1 MNAWFHWAE
10 LSRTALAP
18 GSPAGD
24 WRWEKTLTEQKHSQL
39 DPVLSVELQDGNGG
53 AANRGTCG
61 KDRACPPEVLLPPS
75 RLAEAHS
82 DGVAVAQMDQK
93 LLMLIQGGSARM
105 SAPPTYKCTIASRN
119 GNKMAR
125 RGTPVE
131 PHRIFVKPADLV
143 FVITY

>member
-1 MNAWFHWAE
+1 MPSTMAEESPMLAQNSRPTGLLPFERLVPLAE

-61 KDRACPPEVLLPPS
+61 KDRACPTEVLLPS
-75 RLAEAHS
+75 
-82 DGVAVAQMDQK
+82 V
-93 LLMLIQGGSARM
+93 
-105 SAPPTYKCTIASRN
+105 ASRMKRLN
-119 GNKMAR
+119 NSACLWIHAG
-125 RGTPVE
+125 
-131 PHRIFVKPADLV
+131 
-143 FVITY
+143 